1 MTYTDKIRKQSL
13 NLLQIQNELK
23 KMLDSRDWTSH
34 FCHSSKDKMQSYSDS
49 LQNMKRRV
57 HLSEIGYIS
66 TVFSEDLALMLIK
79 SCLED
84 NISHIAKFLI
94 SEETSIELM
103 GMMMD
108 MNVGY
113 IVNRDQTIQEVST
126 VIISIRK
133 NDKPCH
139 NSSGFMVEYIYPVKL
154 S

>member
-1 MTYTDKIRKQSL
+1 MTYLDKIQKEKL
-13 NLLQIQNELK
+13 NVFQIQKDLK
-23 KMLDSRDWTSH
+23 QMLGSKDWTSH

-57 HLSEIGYIS
+57 HLSEIGYVS
-66 TVFSEDLALMLIK
+66 TVFSEDLALTLIK

-84 NISHIAKFLI
+84 NLKYVSNFLL
-94 SEETSIELM
+94 SNDTSMELM
-103 GMMMD
+103 GMMD

-133 NDKPCH
+133 NDKPCR
-139 NSSGFMVEYIYPVKL
+139 NSSGFYVEYAYPVRL
-154 S
+154 P